1 MNIKQLL
8 NEAIETLRNKKIEN
22 PMMHARLLLEF
33 VLERKKEY
41 IIANDLEE
49 VDKEKQKQYFWG
61 IEKLS
66 NGEPIQYITNH
77 QEFMKLDFYVDNSV
91 LIPRADTEILVE
103 EVINSINTVGKENLK
118 ILDMCTG
125 SGAIAVSIAKYVENA
140 EVCAVDLSEKA
151 LEVARKNAIK
161 NDVENRCA
169 FIKSNMFE
177 NVNGKF
183 DIIISNPPYI
193 KTEVIENLDV
203 NVKKEPM
210 MALDGGESG
219 LNFYN
224 ILAENSHKF
233 LNENGMLFLEIGYD
247 QKDDVVDLLRKNGNY
262 EKIYSKKDLAQNDR
276 IVVATKR

>member
-8 NEAIETLRNKKIEN
+8 NEAIETLKNKKIEN

-49 VDKEKQKQYFWG
+49 VDKEKQKQYSFY
-61 IEKLS
+61 IEELS
-66 NGEPIQYITNH
+66 NGEPIQYITKH
-77 QEFMKLDFYVDNSV
+77 QEFMKLNFYVDNSV

-103 EVINSINTVGKENLK
+103 EVIDSINNVGKGNLK

-125 SGAIAVSIAKYVENA
+125 SGAIAVSIAKYVKNV

-161 NDVENRCA
+161 NAVENRCA

-177 NVNGKF
+177 NVNEKF

-193 KTEVIENLDV
+193 KTEAIKKLDV
-203 NVKKEPM
+203 NVRKEPV
-210 MALDGGESG
+210 MALDGGEDG
-219 LNFYN
+219 LDFYN
-224 ILAENSHKF
+224 ILIENSYKF
-233 LNENGMLFLEIGYD
+233 LNKNGMLFLEIGYD
-247 QKDDVVDLLRKNGNY
+247 QKDDVVKLLRKNENY